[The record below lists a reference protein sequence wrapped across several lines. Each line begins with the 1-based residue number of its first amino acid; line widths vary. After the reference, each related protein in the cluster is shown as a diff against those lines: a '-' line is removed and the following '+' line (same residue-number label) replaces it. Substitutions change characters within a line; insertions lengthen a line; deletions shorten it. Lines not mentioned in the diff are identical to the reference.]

1 MRGIAPAAAIALAA
15 LASPSAAAAAPRVAD
30 FELRPAALHA
40 AGGRVGVVSR
50 PLRAPG
56 GFDLVGMRWSS
67 GAPPLVSLRTRR
79 DGGRWSR
86 WVRVASSGDHAP
98 DPGSGERTRSG
109 ESDPLWVG
117 RARWVQYRLS
127 RPVGG
132 LVLHFVRASPGRVRS
147 PVRAAASTGQPDIRP
162 RSSWDP
168 GHDCRPRVRP
178 SLGQVNVAFVHHT
191 GTTNAY
197 SPQDVPAMILSI
209 CRYHRNSNGWN
220 DVGYN
225 FFVDRFGTLWEGR
238 AGGVDK
244 AVVGAQTQGF
254 NSQSTGISNLG
265 SFDYAGE
272 TDAALSAMAQLIR
285 WKLPLHGSPTAGKVT
300 LSSGGGSSNRWRA
313 GRPVE
318 FNRVSGHR
326 DANATDCPGGALYA
340 QLPELRNRVGAFGPA
355 PAGPPPALALTRPPS
370 RLGIGR
376 LLGLS
381 GSIDPG
387 KPFVTLVLDRQVK
400 HRWLSYRRIVLG
412 VTEGTFARKARL
424 RRYGL
429 YRAYV
434 RFGGDGA
441 NGAARSARYRVRVP
455 HSGG

>member
-1 MRGIAPAAAIALAA
+1 MSRRLAVVLVATGSFVYASPALAGSASAPRASDFEQA
-15 LASPSAAAAAPRVAD
+15 LQPHFFRSGAAPRSGVIAT
-30 FELRPAALHA
+30 R
-40 AGGRVGVVSR
+40 GR
-50 PLRAPG
+50 
-56 GFDLVGMRWSS
+56 FDLVGLKWRSAQRVRAQIRVRSTGGAWSPWTAMVDDA
-67 GAPPLVSLRTRR
+67 GAGR
-79 DGGRWSR
+79 DTEPVW
-86 WVRVASSGDHAP
+86 
-98 DPGSGERTRSG
+98 T
-109 ESDPLWVG
+109 G
-117 RARWVQYRLS
+117 RADALQLRLN
-127 RPVGG
+127 RMPRG
-132 LVLHFVRASPGRVRS
+132 LRAHFVRVSRAPEAAAARPARLRARA
-147 PVRAAASTGQPDIRP
+147 RAAARAGVPTIIP
-162 RSSWDP
+162 RAAWGADACP
-168 GHDCRPRVRP
+168 PRATP
-178 SLGQVNVAFVHHT
+178 SYGEVQVGFVHHT
-191 GTTNAY
+191 VSANHYG
-197 SPQDVPAMILSI
+197 PQDSAAMVLAI

-285 WKLPLHGSPTAGKVT
+285 WKLPLHGSPTAGKAT

-441 NGAARSARYRVRVP
+441 
-455 HSGG
+455 